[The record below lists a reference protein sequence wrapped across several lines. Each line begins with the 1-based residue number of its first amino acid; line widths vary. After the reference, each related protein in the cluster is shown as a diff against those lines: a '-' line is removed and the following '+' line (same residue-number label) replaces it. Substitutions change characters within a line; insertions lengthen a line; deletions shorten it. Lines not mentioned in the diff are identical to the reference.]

1 MLPLIKKLY
10 RKTEL
15 KKVDNTFT
23 DENFPDTWIKI
34 FYKKYP
40 RFRFVSLVD
49 DEFTEFDTLLSLR
62 ESSRYFSDKPVS
74 FIDISRILSS
84 CKIVDTPRDP
94 EKRTYPSG
102 GARFP
107 VDMYLVVNNV
117 NELERGAYHYNMKKY
132 GLELLLQEDLRTLS
146 RDLISPYLENP
157 AATIIFTSV
166 ISRSEIKYG
175 YKAF

>member
-1 MLPLIKKLY
+1 
-10 RKTEL
+10 
-15 KKVDNTFT
+15 
-23 DENFPDTWIKI
+23 
-34 FYKKYP
+34 
-40 RFRFVSLVD
+40 
-49 DEFTEFDTLLSLR
+49 
-62 ESSRYFSDKPVS
+62 
-74 FIDISRILSS
+74 
-84 CKIVDTPRDP
+84 
-94 EKRTYPSG
+94 
-102 GARFP
+102 
-107 VDMYLVVNNV
+107 MYLVVNNV